1 MTQETKTIRYVDAVE
16 VINRDRGDA
25 IAVTTM
31 TQTFHWN
38 RISGRP
44 DLDIGI
50 ANAMS
55 KASSVGLGIA
65 LGAPER
71 RVLVMDGDGSLL
83 MNMGSLVTIATQ
95 APGNFY
101 HFLFQNDVYAIT
113 GGQPVP
119 GVSRVDFAEVAK
131 GSGYRAAFTFDDIE
145 TLASELPG
153 IFSEP
158 GPVLIVIKS
167 ETQLPDAPP
176 EQSWESNA
184 RMPAAFRSI
193 RKDVAPG
200 SSG

>member
-1 MTQETKTIRYVDAVE
+1 MIKYTDAVD
-16 VINRDRGDA
+16 VIHRDRGDA

-31 TQTFHWN
+31 TQTGHWN
-38 RISGRP
+38 AISSRP

-50 ANAMS
+50 SNAMS
-55 KASSVGLGIA
+55 KASSVGLGVA

-83 MNMGSLVTIATQ
+83 MNLGSLVTVATQ
-95 APGNFY
+95 SPENFY
-101 HFLFQNDVYAIT
+101 HFMFQNDVYAVT

-119 GVSRVDFAEVAK
+119 GVAKVDFCEVAK
-131 GSGYRAAFTFDDIE
+131 GSGYRDAFTFDDVE

-153 IFSEP
+153 IFARP

-176 EQSWESNA
+176 EQTYASNA
-184 RMPAAFRSI
+184 RMPASLRSV
-193 RKDVAPG
+193 RKDVAPDA
-200 SSG
+200 S